1 MSKPKT
7 SLFSTLQKTADIS
20 SSVNSELVRQI
31 PVEKLLDN
39 PMNCFSLK
47 EDEEFIRSMNS
58 VEQDGFFED
67 LIVTP
72 ADDGNYRIISGHRRA
87 IIARKLGK
95 TQVPCK
101 VRTYKSELEEARA
114 LIGANIHKR
123 SISPLDMAR
132 QLQVLSEVLDRAQGV
147 AGTKERIVQLSEQ
160 TGLSTATV
168 ERYLGLLQLN
178 EVVTELLNS
187 GNINMSDAYELSRK
201 KNLSLQETVI
211 SAAQQ
216 MDASIPMADRVHM
229 ALTQAKQDVPSEP
242 AVRQHSTKPTTI
254 SAPSKTV
261 ERYWK
266 SAKKMSKEI
275 TAISADAINDPSLSE
290 KLDEF
295 EKELES
301 LLSICKEL
309 HNQCRNS

>member
-1 MSKPKT
+1 MPKPKT

-39 PMNCFSLK
+39 PLNCFSMK
-47 EDEEFIRSMNS
+47 EDEEFVRSMNS
-58 VEQDGFFED
+58 IEQDGFFED

-72 ADDGNYRIISGHRRA
+72 AADGNYRIISGHRRA
-87 IIARKLGK
+87 MIARKLGK
-95 TQVPCK
+95 SSVPCK
-101 VRTYKSELEEARA
+101 VRTYKDELEEVRA

-123 SISPLDMAR
+123 SITPLDMAR
-132 QLQVLSEVLDRAQGV
+132 QLQVLSKVLDRTQGI
-147 AGTKERIVQLSEQ
+147 AGVKERVVQLSEQ
-160 TGLSTATV
+160 TGLSAATI

-178 EVVTELLNS
+178 ESAIELLNA
-187 GNINMSDAYELSRK
+187 GKITMLDAYELSRK

-211 SAAQQ
+211 SSAQQ
-216 MDASIPMADRVHM
+216 MDSSIPMTERVHM
-229 ALTQAKQDVPSEP
+229 ALTQAKQDTPPEP
-242 AVRQHSTKPTTI
+242 IVCPKPAKA
-254 SAPSKTV
+254 SAPSKTI

-266 SAKKMSKEI
+266 SAKKMSKEM
-275 TAISADAINDPSLSE
+275 TALSTDAINDPSLSE

-309 HNQCRNS
+309 HKQCRNS

>member
-1 MSKPKT
+1 MPKPKT

-39 PMNCFSLK
+39 PLNCFSMK
-47 EDEEFIRSMNS
+47 EDEEFVRSMNS
-58 VEQDGFFED
+58 IEQDGFFED

-72 ADDGNYRIISGHRRA
+72 AADGNYRIISGHRRA
-87 IIARKLGK
+87 MIARKLGK
-95 TQVPCK
+95 SSVPCK
-101 VRTYKSELEEARA
+101 VRTYKDELEEVRA

-123 SISPLDMAR
+123 SITPLDMAR
-132 QLQVLSEVLDRAQGV
+132 QLQVLSKVLDRTQGI
-147 AGTKERIVQLSEQ
+147 AGVKERVVQLSEQ
-160 TGLSTATV
+160 TGLSAATI

-178 EVVTELLNS
+178 ESAIELLNA
-187 GNINMSDAYELSRK
+187 GKITMLDAYELSRK

-211 SAAQQ
+211 SSAEQI
-216 MDASIPMADRVHM
+216 DSSIPMTERVHM
-229 ALTQAKQDVPSEP
+229 ALTQAKQDTPPEP
-242 AVRQHSTKPTTI
+242 IVCPKPTKASDPHKTI
-254 SAPSKTV
+254 

-266 SAKKMSKEI
+266 SAKKMSKEM
-275 TAISADAINDPSLSE
+275 TTLSADAINDPSLSE

-309 HNQCRNS
+309 HKQCRNS

>member
-1 MSKPKT
+1 MPKPKT

-39 PMNCFSLK
+39 PLNCFSMK
-47 EDEEFIRSMNS
+47 EDEEFVRSMNS
-58 VEQDGFFED
+58 IEQDGFFED

-72 ADDGNYRIISGHRRA
+72 AADGNYRIISGHRRA
-87 IIARKLGK
+87 MIARKLGK
-95 TQVPCK
+95 SSVPCK
-101 VRTYKSELEEARA
+101 VRTYKDELEEVRA

-123 SISPLDMAR
+123 SITPLDMAR
-132 QLQVLSEVLDRAQGV
+132 QLQVLSKVLDRTQGI
-147 AGTKERIVQLSEQ
+147 AGVKERVVQLSEQ
-160 TGLSTATV
+160 TGLSAATI

-178 EVVTELLNS
+178 ESAIELLNA
-187 GNINMSDAYELSRK
+187 GKITMLDAYELSRK

-211 SAAQQ
+211 SSAEQ
-216 MDASIPMADRVHM
+216 MDSSIPMTERVHM
-229 ALTQAKQDVPSEP
+229 ALTQAKRDTPPEP
-242 AVRQHSTKPTTI
+242 IVCPKPTKA
-254 SAPSKTV
+254 SAPSKTI

-266 SAKKMSKEI
+266 SAKKMSKEM
-275 TAISADAINDPSLSE
+275 AALSADAINDPSLSE

-309 HNQCRNS
+309 HKQCRNS

>member
-39 PMNCFSLK
+39 PLNCFSMK

-178 EVVTELLNS
+178 EVVTELLS
-187 GNINMSDAYELSRK
+187 CGDINMSDAYELSRK
-201 KNLSLQETVI
+201 KNLSLQEAVI
-211 SAAQQ
+211 SSAQQ

-229 ALTQAKQDVPSEP
+229 ALTQAKQEPPEP